1 MPSSLPVPAAEG
13 RFRTIPAQ
21 TVAAAEEL
29 RLLSPVSGDWVVLAG
44 PARQI
49 WEMLEY
55 PSGPN
60 EVAAALEAQ
69 YDSPAATIR
78 ETVCSVLDQLVAQG
92 LAREVPGESDAVR
105 DRYLRLLKRSL
116 ANMLYPELE
125 MQIRF
130 LRKGVGE
137 LSGLELER
145 YLRDIET
152 RSPDDY
158 SELMAAKQEG
168 GAPWRFP
175 HSMIGLF
182 RLGNIER
189 CAETVFAEGVEGD
202 FLEAGV
208 CRGGATIF
216 MRALQIAHG
225 QAGRRTWVVDSF
237 QGVPPSVKEVDQGYD
252 LHLEE
257 EKAPWLACSE
267 EKVRD
272 LFSRYDMLDQNVRF
286 VSGWVAESLPRAAIG
301 PLAILRIDVDIYSST
316 YECLDLLYDKLS
328 PGGFVIVDD
337 YGFFQPC
344 RDAVDAFRAQR
355 GIAEPIEWID
365 RWGIFWRK
373 AVPGAA

>member
-1 MPSSLPVPAAEG
+1 MPVQGRAE
-13 RFRTIPAQ
+13 
-21 TVAAAEEL
+21 AEKL
-29 RLLSPVSGDWVVLAG
+29 SLLSPISGDWVVLAG

-55 PSGPN
+55 SSSPD

-69 YDSPAATIR
+69 YDAPAATIHD
-78 ETVCSVLDQLVAQG
+78 TVRSVLEQLEAQG
-92 LAREVPGESDAVR
+92 LVREAPVGADSNR
-105 DRYLRLLKRSL
+105 DRYLRLLKRAL

-125 MQIRF
+125 MQIQF
-130 LRKGVGE
+130 LRKGVGD

-145 YLRDIET
+145 YLRDIEA
-152 RSPDDY
+152 RSPDAL
-158 SELMAAKQEG
+158 SELMAAKHEG

-175 HSMIGLF
+175 HSMIGLL
-182 RLGNIER
+182 RLSNIER
-189 CAETVFAEGVEGD
+189 CAESVFAEGVEGD

-208 CRGGATIF
+208 CRGGATIL
-216 MRALQIAHG
+216 MRALQVAHG
-225 QAGRRTWVVDSF
+225 EAERRTWVVDSF
-237 QGVPPSVKEVDQGYD
+237 QGVPPSVKEVDQRYD

-257 EKAPWLACSE
+257 ARAPWLACSE
-267 EKVRD
+267 GKVRD
-272 LFSRYDMLDQNVRF
+272 LFSRYDMLDHNVRF
-286 VSGWVAESLPRAAIG
+286 VSGWVAESLPRAAVG

-344 RDAVDAFRAQR
+344 RDAVDAFRAHR

-373 AVPGAA
+373 AHPGAA